1 MFFRLIGALGYTVR
15 THKSFLWYKDQL
27 WNPIHKISHCRGCR
41 VQCRVTK
48 IVPLVHKPTL
58 VSYKNVPSIIV
69 RSKQSLKAPKSQI
82 SLSGIFFETP
92 CTLRTFP
99 LIKVLIT
106 PSNQVPQT
114 RQVCKVWQVLPR
126 KYANF
131 SQLSLLYVLLLLFL
145 EPE

>member
-92 CTLRTFP
+92 CTLYCTTLHYTTLHFTTLQYNTP
-99 LIKVLIT
+99 LHCTGCLKKMPDSEI
-106 PSNQVPQT
+106 
-114 RQVCKVWQVLPR
+114 
-126 KYANF
+126 
-131 SQLSLLYVLLLLFL
+131 
-145 EPE
+145 